1 MHEFERKLFH
11 SGDVKVSIITIVYNA
26 VDKIE
31 STLLSVLRQNY
42 RNLEYIVVDGGSTD
56 GTMDIINR
64 YRNEIDILI
73 SEKDDGIYDAFN
85 KGVLNATGDWVGI
98 MNAGDSF
105 VTENLL
111 SEVFSSRCCYDNVD
125 VVYGDAIAV
134 DGNVETLCKASEDI
148 SDMELGPCYRQGA
161 SFVKREVHFK
171 YLFDLSKKDQLGF
184 ALDYE
189 QMYRMYKNGVRYLKL
204 PLIVLKYELRG
215 ASTVSPF
222 KITYYNYLITHEM
235 KCGLFMKFILFYL
248 TIVRGVK
255 IVSNRYYTRLC
266 K

>member
-1 MHEFERKLFH
+1 MHEFKHKLLD
-11 SGDVKVSIITIVYNA
+11 SRGVKVSIITIVYNA

-31 STLLSVLRQNY
+31 ATLLSVLRQDY
-42 RNLEYIVVDGGSTD
+42 RNIEYIVIDGGSTD
-56 GTMDIINR
+56 GTMDIINL
-64 YRNEIDILI
+64 YKNKIDVVI

-85 KGVLNATGDWVGI
+85 KGVLHATGDWIGI

-105 VTENLL
+105 PTERLL
-111 SEVFSSRCCYDNVD
+111 SDVFDSKRCYDDVD

-134 DGNVETLCKASEDI
+134 DGDVEEHCRASENI
-148 SDMELGPCYRQGA
+148 SDMEFGPCYRQGA
-161 SFVKREVHFK
+161 SFVRREIHRK
-171 YLFDLSKKDQLGF
+171 YLFDLSKKDQLEF

-189 QMYRMYKNGVRYLKL
+189 QMYRMYKNGVRCLKL

-222 KITYYNYLITHEM
+222 KITYYNYLITHGM
-235 KCGLFMKFILFYL
+235 KCGWFQKVFLFYL

-255 IVSNRYYTRLC
+255 IVSIRFYARWC